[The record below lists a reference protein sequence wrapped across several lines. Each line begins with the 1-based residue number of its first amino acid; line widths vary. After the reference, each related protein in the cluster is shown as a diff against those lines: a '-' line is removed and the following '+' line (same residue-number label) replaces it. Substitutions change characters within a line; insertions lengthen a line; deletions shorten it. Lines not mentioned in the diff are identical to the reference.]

1 MSDNVFKI
9 QSIEKNGNRVE
20 ASIQHG
26 GEISHILFESDDPAL
41 VPARE
46 ALVALMLYP
55 AMKAGAELQ
64 VGGEVSAQLLG
75 SLPNQQQVYHTWFPD
90 KFQLIPVTQAV
101 PVERKNHGADRVG
114 LFFSGGV
121 DGWHTLIKY
130 RESITDLILVWGL
143 DIALDM
149 PQLFEK
155 TRQNMQKVADEFG
168 KNLVV
173 VKTNLRN
180 FTEPYVPWKWLFG
193 TGLSAISH
201 LLSGGFGRIYISAG
215 LHYGY
220 LVPDGSHILVD
231 PYWSSESLELLHDGL
246 EVTRLEKVRE
256 LAQYDIA
263 LQTLRVC
270 WRNPGEVYNCG
281 WCEKCLRTMVALQ
294 IVGAYERCTTFR
306 GPIVPTR
313 LAKVRFLDEIFVHYI
328 EENLEELKKQTWNR
342 AIYNAERKVLLR
354 FYFRNFLFKLHELY
368 PEIKIGSRQVYQ
380 EAGKDVSRTM
390 DEMKKFEKQK
400 QNKRIM
406 EGISVSQHLVPGEW
420 NE

>member
-1 MSDNVFKI
+1 MSDNFFRI
-9 QSIEKNGNRVE
+9 QSIEKKGNRVE
-20 ASIQHG
+20 ASILHG
-26 GEISHILFESDDPAL
+26 GEASNIYFESDDPSL
-41 VPARE
+41 VPCRE
-46 ALVALMLYP
+46 ALVALTLFP

-64 VGGEVSAQLLG
+64 VGGEISARLLG
-75 SLPNQQQVYHTWFPD
+75 LLPNQQEVYHTWFPD
-90 KFQLIPVTQAV
+90 KFQLIPVTQAT
-101 PVERKNHGADRVG
+101 PVERKNPTAQRVG

-143 DIALDM
+143 DISLDM
-149 PQLFEK
+149 PQLFEQ
-155 TRQNMQKVADEFG
+155 TRQNVQRVADEFG

-173 VKTNLRN
+173 VKTNLRE
-180 FTEPYVPWKWLFG
+180 FTDLYVPWKWLFG

-215 LHYGY
+215 LHYGF

-231 PYWSSESLELLHDGL
+231 PHWSLESLELLHDGL
-246 EVTRLEKVRE
+246 DVTRLEKVRE
-256 LAQYDIA
+256 LAQYDVA

-306 GPIVPTR
+306 GPIIPKR
-313 LAKVRFLDEIFVHYI
+313 LAKVRFLDEVFVHYI
-328 EENLEELKKQTWNR
+328 EENMEELKKQPWNR

-354 FYFRNFLFKLHELY
+354 YYFRNFLFKLHELY
-368 PEIKIGSRQVYQ
+368 PEIRIGRGRFVKKM
-380 EAGKDVSRTM
+380 GKM
-390 DEMKKFEKQK
+390 
-400 QNKRIM
+400 
-406 EGISVSQHLVPGEW
+406 
-420 NE
+420 